1 MSSKLDYHSPIN
13 VSFRWPHPSLLPVT
27 KTGFVFSLLW
37 AVSKSSAPS
46 ISALGPSLSSSLSLT
61 RLAYR
66 LPNRLTLK
74 TTLPPFSFSLLH
86 RSTSRGIGSRPTQP
100 SRLKISPPP
109 PKSRGRGSASFRA
122 SLRVPSDKENPE
134 YYTAWKCNLTLELDL
149 FGTVIKAGRL
159 VVFNSPPALGPP
171 RPEERRYQ
179 RQKGLQRRNH
189 HYFTRPQSQ
198 SALGRQCSTT
208 VLPVAKE

>member
-1 MSSKLDYHSPIN
+1 MRCPYLPSHKFKSTVRSKRSSIRTLFGGSSILKYAISETTGTQSLGNILFLILSFFRFLFLVSSKLDYHSPIN

-27 KTGFVFSLLW
+27 ETGFVFSLLW

-109 PKSRGRGSASFRA
+109 PKAVVGVQLHFAHLYGC
-122 SLRVPSDKENPE
+122 P
-134 YYTAWKCNLTLELDL
+134 
-149 FGTVIKAGRL
+149 VIKKIRSIIQPGNAI
-159 VVFNSPPALGPP
+159 SP
-171 RPEERRYQ
+171 
-179 RQKGLQRRNH
+179 
-189 HYFTRPQSQ
+189 
-198 SALGRQCSTT
+198 
-208 VLPVAKE
+208 